1 MINRTKEDYL
11 RTIYHLSEE
20 HQKNEVSSVH
30 LCKCL
35 KVSKSSVSEMLRKLI
50 RDHLVKDFFYGKI
63 KLTAKGKKESL
74 KVTKKH
80 RIIELFL
87 SEILRLDQNLIHEE
101 AHKLEHAFCDE
112 SISKINKLLKN
123 PKSCP
128 HGKPIPKIIK

>member
-63 KLTAKGKKESL
+63 KLTAKGKKN
-74 KVTKKH
+74 H
-80 RIIELFL
+80 
-87 SEILRLDQNLIHEE
+87 
-101 AHKLEHAFCDE
+101 
-112 SISKINKLLKN
+112 
-123 PKSCP
+123 
-128 HGKPIPKIIK
+128 